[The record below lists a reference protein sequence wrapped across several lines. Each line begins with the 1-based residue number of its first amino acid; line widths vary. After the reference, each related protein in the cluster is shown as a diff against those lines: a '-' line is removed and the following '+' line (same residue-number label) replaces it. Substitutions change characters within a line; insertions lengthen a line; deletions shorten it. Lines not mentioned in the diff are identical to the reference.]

1 MSQNGQ
7 MVTDIGFPEF
17 TAQLINS
24 TFDAL
29 VSANLRQMTA
39 YSELVKT
46 LSHDMSQYIN
56 NTRDSISGADI
67 LGLLERVLPVNSDEY
82 TTKVRK
88 GEELSQSDAAVLNEE
103 LRLPSEAGK
112 ESLTVNPGPVTD
124 SVFNAIIEAAAD
136 RIAASKYQL
145 LQDMVKQGL
154 LRLVVE
160 DGTIETRLNFS
171 AWSYDNA
178 SSRATSYDREKNSS
192 KRVGSRG
199 IFQSILSGPSIG
211 AGSTT
216 TIKVRTS
223 EEKSS
228 SADGSRYSIFG
239 GVRLNFKTDYLPL
252 AE

>member
-1 MSQNGQ
+1 MSHE
-7 MVTDIGFPEF
+7 MVKDIGFPEF
-17 TAQLINS
+17 TAELINS

-39 YSELVKT
+39 YSELVNRTKE
-46 LSHDMSQYIN
+46 LSEYIN
-56 NTRDSISGADI
+56 NTRDAISGSEI
-67 LGLLERVLPVNSDEY
+67 LGFLERVLPVNSDEY

-88 GEELSQSDAAVLNEE
+88 GGELTESEALLLNDE
-103 LRLPSEAGK
+103 LKLPSEADRQSPPVSAGTIT
-112 ESLTVNPGPVTD
+112 EST
-124 SVFNAIIEAAAD
+124 FNAILEAAAD
-136 RIAASKYQL
+136 RIAANKYQL
-145 LQDMVKQGL
+145 LKDMVKQGL
-154 LRLVVE
+154 LRLVIN

-171 AWSYDNA
+171 AWSYDN
-178 SSRATSYDREKNSS
+178 SSSKATSYDREKNSS